1 MNIFIL
7 EDDAIQ
13 RIRLERIIKELLDKN
28 NVPYQKIFTTSRPEN
43 LLDEM
48 SSMGSHH
55 IYFLDLEINNCSRKG
70 LEIAQI
76 IRAKDPYGT
85 IVFVTTHSELAPK
98 TFSYKVSALDFIEK
112 NQGEIKFRKRVEECL
127 IIANQYQEKPISEDS
142 FMFEN
147 KYTKF
152 QVPFSEILYFETSEV
167 PHKINLVT
175 SKKNISFYGKLSEVV
190 KVDDR
195 LVSCHKS
202 FVVNVSNIISIVK
215 KSRLVYFNNDV
226 FCYVSRRLL
235 KGVENKMEEF
245 NMKKVQYESS

>member
-142 FMFEN
+142 LCLRINIRNF
-147 KYTKF
+147 KF
-152 QVPFSEILYFETSEV
+152 HFLKFYILKHLKF
-167 PHKINLVT
+167 HI
-175 SKKNISFYGKLSEVV
+175 KLT
-190 KVDDR
+190 
-195 LVSCHKS
+195 
-202 FVVNVSNIISIVK
+202 
-215 KSRLVYFNNDV
+215 
-226 FCYVSRRLL
+226 
-235 KGVENKMEEF
+235 
-245 NMKKVQYESS
+245 